1 MTFIEIWNEAYNIYT
16 DWNRSEGA
24 RYNDMQSFLL
34 GQVKQ
39 GNLSAADK
47 CTLARDVM
55 ATAEL

>member
-24 RYNDMQSFLL
+24 RYNDMQSFLWE
-34 GQVKQ
+34 QVKQ